1 MSIILT
7 DEQYILWI
15 KDPSVSPYIND
26 YAYVKNGDD
35 VFYIRKHRKNILN
48 LSTLNNSRS
57 FLNKIIM
64 NAFSNTS
71 ARQKIVEQ
79 IIEYKENK
87 KPRLFMQNDKWK
99 YDKEDLIK
107 HNIVDMDDYMEPYF
121 NEDECKRW
129 VRNHLVNPRTQDSI
143 KQNGYI
149 YIELIY
155 MTLQYEIDISEIENN
170 LLSAPSSINKMADTK
185 DIIQNV
191 RFRLQFMKE
200 TDELFLRYDIK
211 SFDDLLV
218 FRSLEI
224 IPAKKS
230 KSKNT
235 FSVSSYSSSP
245 IKSINSDEKKQL
257 GVMALIKDEQKKK
270 MYEYTLQKKHQKTL
284 QKTLQKNM
292 EMQKVNKQVFSSF
305 SDFLVTLDED
315 LSINMYKISSGIL
328 KDINEDDMKIIT
340 DVLRKYYELYPR
352 SDGTTEDLSNNL
364 DNILRIARRFIV
376 NIYQQLLNPR
386 YVLDTKIATFSYFNK
401 YLEFSN
407 IYLEVKEPLLI
418 QNITSTLVN
427 YVDDFNPAM
436 ELDEEIK
443 KYFKMLVYDII
454 PINYVAHGSL
464 NRPEARDKRVKVH
477 IKDGGYQ
484 NYYYTILY
492 YNSQSI
498 YNNIQYRLPV
508 GEGLINGKILT
519 RKFATITYINIY
531 QYFNIE
537 PAYKIIIEEDNK
549 DNDFTYEECRN
560 WVFVPII
567 NPRTFEP
574 ISIDSP
580 IYNRL
585 LCMTY
590 QYDCNLIP
598 RMITSRGFEIRKAL
612 IYVIRHILTQDKQ
625 PQTREELERY
635 ILNEKLQRKK
645 GAVKDIPDIVGLKWK
660 IVGTK
665 KPTTGIE
672 IIDKKF
678 KAAFLKSTDKDGV
691 PPFYVL
697 FSEQDFAK
705 FGITDI
711 TKDSYIEIATYYIP
725 AIHTRKGTTNNVG
738 MRWKRINDEK
748 WKQDIQKGHVQII
761 DKGLT
766 AAFSFLRTTGQGSKL
781 PGHVLFSKQDFA
793 KFGITTAVGKNIY
806 FKFAYYY
813 KPVVNNV
820 KGEQKK
826 TITRTANYITTKTY
840 NIIECMR
847 WAMNPN
853 RDPKIPTQLIL
864 TDSQEYQDIFE
875 QALLFNPNIQPIG
888 ITPKGIEF
896 KKQILKQKEKNFQI
910 LKVKSIKQTDE
921 ILQETKDEIVTKN
934 EICESINNIYTY
946 TENKEVDKEYLYF
959 RKKMLEMCYKYLG
972 KKVDCNL
979 PNINKE
985 LNDKFVKKKKTPKTH
1000 FLYYED
1006 SALASV
1012 IVDYTKRFFVKLYNE
1027 DEQNNYINNYKNI
1040 HKVVINELVEIEGET
1055 IRRNKDAIDVGGV
1068 SREFF
1073 TNFFEELFCDEE
1085 NKKRPFILPEEKSN
1099 TNRYYI
1105 NPNFEPDDKFRKVI
1119 NYAQKYYHKRK
1130 KLGFNTEEDY
1140 RLIYYI
1146 IGKVLSVT
1154 LVNIEIGTPKQFSS
1168 YILSRFINPQKKLTY
1183 YDILYFYLR
1192 DFNNSKAYINMMNEQ
1207 EKKTI
1212 DLCGFSF
1219 NDYYII
1225 TKASQSNPL
1234 GRLLTKENY
1243 PKYLLQLA
1251 KHVVTKNFLFDG
1263 VEGSDKNMKGRYES
1277 LFSGFNNEL
1286 RTFLH
1291 NNKVSI
1297 DTLDKLI
1304 TNDQLNEAI
1313 LLEFAEKL
1321 KISVI
1326 KFVDDNVYRT
1336 TTVPNKTEE
1345 EKQIIITEMK
1355 TCMTNIITTKR
1366 IGKTHEEHYKFI
1378 RRLLQFWTG
1387 FNYYD
1392 KRADDE
1398 ENGYKVFYFYGS
1410 DVRRLCSTHTCFY
1423 QLDFFGFPD
1432 DKTTIEEREDHLD
1445 IKENYLYEKLIESI
1459 NNAPGMEMA

>member
-15 KDPSVSPYIND
+15 KDPSVSPYINNDVD
-26 YAYVKNGDD
+26 YYD
-35 VFYIRKHRKNILN
+35 RKWRKNILN
-48 LSTLNNSRS
+48 LSTLNNPRS

-79 IIEYKENK
+79 IKEYKENK

-155 MTLQYEIDISEIENN
+155 MTLQYGIDISEIENN
-170 LLSAPSSINKMADTK
+170 LLSTPSSINKIADTK

-224 IPAKKS
+224 IPAKKP

-257 GVMALIKDEQKKK
+257 GVMALIKDEQNKKLN
-270 MYEYTLQKKHQKTL
+270 EYMLQKKHQKTL
-284 QKTLQKNM
+284 QKNM
-292 EMQKVNKQVFSSF
+292 EMQNVNKHVFSSF
-305 SDFLVTLDED
+305 RTLLVTLDED
-315 LSINMYKISSGIL
+315 LLINMYKISPGIL
-328 KDINEDDMKIIT
+328 KDINEDEMKKIT
-340 DVLRKYYELYPR
+340 DVLRKFYKQYPR
-352 SDGTTEDLSNNL
+352 SDGTIEDLSNNL

-386 YVLDTKIATFSYFNK
+386 NMLDTKIAAFSYRNK
-401 YLEFSN
+401 NVEFSN
-407 IYLEVKEPLLI
+407 MYSGVKEPLLI
-418 QNITSTLVN
+418 QNITSTLEK
-427 YVDDFNPAM
+427 YVDDFNQAM

-464 NRPEARDKRVKVH
+464 NRPEMIDKRAKVF
-477 IKDGGYQ
+477 IEDDGYQ
-484 NYYYTILY
+484 NYYYYILNHY
-492 YNSQSI
+492 SESI

-508 GEGLINGKILT
+508 GEGLINGNILT
-519 RKFATITYINIY
+519 RKFATIKYIHIY
-531 QYFNIE
+531 KYFNADPE
-537 PAYKIIIEEDNK
+537 YKIIIKEDNK
-549 DNDFTYEECRN
+549 DNDFTYKECLD
-560 WVFVPII
+560 WVIMPII

-598 RMITSRGFEIRKAL
+598 RMITSRGYEIIKAL
-612 IYVIRHILTQDKQ
+612 IYVIKHILLPDKK
-625 PQTREELERY
+625 PQTREELEMY
-635 ILNEKLQRKK
+635 ILNKKLQRKK
-645 GAVKDIPDIVGLKWK
+645 DTVKDIPDVVGLKWK
-660 IVGTK
+660 MVGTK

-678 KAAFLKSTDKDGV
+678 KVAFLKSTDKDGV

-748 WKQDIQKGHVQII
+748 WKQDIQKGSVQIKS
-761 DKGLT
+761 KGL
-766 AAFSFLRTTGQGSKL
+766 AAAFLRTTGQGSKL
-781 PGHVLFSKQDFA
+781 PGQVLFSEDEFA
-793 KFGITTAVGKNIY
+793 KFGITTKIAKNGY

-813 KPVVNNV
+813 KPVVNNE
-820 KGEQKK
+820 KGSPTQ

-888 ITPKGIEF
+888 ITSKGIEF

-910 LKVKSIKQTDE
+910 LKVKSIKPADE
-921 ILQETKDEIVTKN
+921 ISQETKDDIVTKN

-985 LNDKFVKKKKTPKTH
+985 LNDKFVKKKRTSKTQ
-1000 FLYYED
+1000 FFYYED

-1040 HKVVINELVEIEGET
+1040 HKVVINELVEIEGS
-1055 IRRNKDAIDVGGV
+1055 IIGRDKGAIDVGGV

-1105 NPNFEPDDKFRKVI
+1105 NPNFEPDEKFRKVI
-1119 NYAQKYYHKRK
+1119 NYAQKKYHKRK

-1140 RLIYYI
+1140 QLIYYI

-1207 EKKTI
+1207 EKNTI
-1212 DLCGFSF
+1212 DLSGFSF

-1251 KHVVTKNFLFDG
+1251 KHIVTKNFLFDG

-1304 TNDQLNEAI
+1304 TNDQLNETI

-1326 KFVDDNVYRT
+1326 KFVDDNIFRA
-1336 TTVPNKTEE
+1336 TTVPTKTEE
-1345 EKQIIITEMK
+1345 EKQAIIADMK
-1355 TCMTNIITTKR
+1355 TCMANIITINR
-1366 IGKTHEEHYKFI
+1366 IGKTQEEHYKFI

-1392 KRADDE
+1392 KRADNE

-1410 DVRRLCSTHTCFY
+1410 DVRRYSSTHTCFY

-1432 DKTTIEEREDHLD
+1432 DMTTIEEKEDF
-1445 IKENYLYEKLIESI
+1445 LYEKLIESI

>member
-1 MSIILT
+1 MPIILT
-7 DEQYILWI
+7 DEQYLLWI
-15 KDPSVSPYIND
+15 KDPSVSPYINN
-26 YAYVKNGDD
+26 YAYKKNGDD
-35 VFYIRKHRKNILN
+35 AIRKHRKNILN
-48 LSTLNNSRS
+48 IETLNNPRS

-79 IIEYKENK
+79 IKEYKKNK

-99 YDKEDLIK
+99 YDKENVINDNKI
-107 HNIVDMDDYMEPYF
+107 NMDDYIEPYF
-121 NEDECKRW
+121 DEDECKQW
-129 VRNHLVNPRTQDSI
+129 VSNQLVNPRTQDSI

-149 YIELIY
+149 YIELLY
-155 MTLQYEIDISEIENN
+155 TTLQYGIDISEIENN
-170 LLSAPSSINKMADTK
+170 LHYTSSSITKYADTK
-185 DIIQNV
+185 DIIDIV
-191 RFRLQFMKE
+191 RFRLRFMKE
-200 TDELFLRYDIK
+200 TDELFLHYDIK
-211 SFDDLLV
+211 SFDDLSV

-224 IPAKKS
+224 IPAKKP

-235 FSVSSYSSSP
+235 FSVSSYSSSS

-270 MYEYTLQKKHQKTL
+270 LYEYKLQKKHQKTL
-284 QKTLQKNM
+284 RKNM
-292 EMQKVNKQVFSSF
+292 ELQNVNTHVFSKF
-305 SDFLVTLDED
+305 RQFIETLDED
-315 LSINMYKISSGIL
+315 LSVNMYKISPGIL
-328 KDINEDDMKIIT
+328 KDINENEMKKIT
-340 DVLRKYYELYPR
+340 DVLMKYYKLYPK
-352 SDGTTEDLSNNL
+352 SDGTTEDLSNNI

-376 NIYQQLLNPR
+376 NIYQQLLNPHYR
-386 YVLDTKIATFSYFNK
+386 LDTKIAALSHFNMIF
-401 YLEFSN
+401 EFKKS
-407 IYLEVKEPLLI
+407 LLI
-418 QNITSTLVN
+418 QNITSTLEN
-427 YVDDFNPAM
+427 YVNDFNQAM

-443 KYFKMLVYDII
+443 EYLKKLVYDII
-454 PINYVAHGSL
+454 PINFVAHGSL
-464 NRPEARDKRVKVH
+464 NQPGTIDKRIRVN
-477 IKDGGYQ
+477 IKNGHYL

-492 YNSQSI
+492 QNNESI
-498 YNNIQYRLPV
+498 YSNIQYRLPV
-508 GEGLINGKILT
+508 GEGLINGKILM
-519 RKFATITYINIY
+519 RKFAEIKGNTISE
-531 QYFNIE
+531 YFNFD
-537 PAYKIIIEEDNK
+537 PAYNIIIEEDNK
-549 DNDFTYEECRN
+549 DNDFSYEECRN
-560 WVFVPII
+560 WVIMPII
-567 NPRTFEP
+567 NPRTFKQ

-590 QYDCNLIP
+590 QYDCYLIP
-598 RMITSRGFEIRKAL
+598 RMITSRGVEIRKAL
-612 IYVIRHILTQDKQ
+612 IYVILKILRHDNKQ

-635 ILNEKLQRKK
+635 ILNEQLQRKE

-660 IVGTK
+660 MMGTK
-665 KPTTGIE
+665 KPTTGNE
-672 IIDKKF
+672 IIDKKL
-678 KAAFLKSTDKDGV
+678 KAAFLKLTDKDGV
-691 PPFYVL
+691 LPFYVL

-711 TKDSYIEIATYYIP
+711 TKDSYIEIATLYIP

-738 MRWKRINDEK
+738 MKWKRINGEK
-748 WKQDIQKGHVQII
+748 HKQDIQKGSEQII
-761 DKGLT
+761 NKGLKS
-766 AAFSFLRTTGQGSKL
+766 AFLRSTGQGSKL
-781 PGHVLFSKQDFA
+781 PGRVLFSKDDFA
-793 KFGITTAVGKNIY
+793 KFGITTKIAKNNYI
-806 FKFAYYY
+806 KFAYYY
-813 KPVVNNV
+813 KPVVNKVNGSP
-820 KGEQKK
+820 KQ
-826 TITRTANYITTKTY
+826 TITRTAKYITGKLY
-840 NIIECMR
+840 NIIDCMR
-847 WAMNPN
+847 WAMYPN

-864 TDSQEYQDIFE
+864 KDSQEYQDIFE
-875 QALLFNPNIQPIG
+875 QALLFDPNIQPIG
-888 ITPKGIEF
+888 ITPEGIEF
-896 KKQILKQKEKNFQI
+896 KKQILKQKEINFQI
-910 LKVKSIKQTDE
+910 LKVKSKKSYDE
-921 ILQETKDEIVTKN
+921 ILPETKEAIIKDIVTKN

-946 TENKEVDKEYLYF
+946 TENKEVDTEYLYF

-985 LNDKFVKKKKTPKTH
+985 LNDKFVKKKKTPRTQ
-1000 FLYYED
+1000 FFYYED

-1012 IVDYTKRFFVKLYNE
+1012 IVDYVQQFSRVKLYNE
-1027 DEQNNYINNYKNI
+1027 DAQNNYINNYKNI
-1040 HKVVINELVEIEGET
+1040 HKVVINEIVKIEAEIVEIEGEIVKIEGET
-1055 IRRNKDAIDVGGV
+1055 IRRDKGAIDIGGV

-1073 TNFFEELFCDEE
+1073 TNFFEELFSDEV
-1085 NKKRPFILPEEKSN
+1085 NTKRPFILPEEKSN

-1105 NPNFEPDDKFRKVI
+1105 NPNFEPDEKFRKVI
-1119 NYAQKYYHKRK
+1119 NFTQQYHKREK
-1130 KLGFNTEEDY
+1130 IGFNTEEDY
-1140 RLIYYI
+1140 RHIYYI

-1207 EKKTI
+1207 EKNSI

-1225 TKASQSNPL
+1225 TKASESNPL

-1243 PKYLLQLA
+1243 PKYILQLA

-1263 VEGSDKNMKGRYES
+1263 FEGSNKNMKGRYES

-1286 RTFLH
+1286 RTYLH
-1291 NNKVSI
+1291 VNKVSI

-1304 TNDQLNEAI
+1304 TNEQLNEAI

-1326 KFVDDNVYRT
+1326 KFVDNNVFRPT
-1336 TTVPNKTEE
+1336 IVPDLTEE
-1345 EKQIIITEMK
+1345 EKQIISDDMK

-1366 IGKTHEEHYKFI
+1366 IGKTQEEHYKFI

-1392 KRADDE
+1392 KRADNE
-1398 ENGYKVFYFYGS
+1398 ENGYKVFYFYGLS

-1432 DKTTIEEREDHLD
+1432 KTTIEEKED
-1445 IKENYLYEKLIESI
+1445 YLYEKLIESI
-1459 NNAPGMEMA
+1459 NNSPGMEMA

>member
-1 MSIILT
+1 MPIILT

-15 KDPSVSPYIND
+15 KDPSVSPYINNDVD
-26 YAYVKNGDD
+26 YYDRT
-35 VFYIRKHRKNILN
+35 FRKNILN
-48 LSTLNNSRS
+48 LSTLNNPRS

-79 IIEYKENK
+79 IKEYKENK
-87 KPRLFMQNDKWK
+87 IPRLYMQNDKWK

-107 HNIVDMDDYMEPYF
+107 NNIVVMDDYMEPYF
-121 NEDECKRW
+121 NEDECKQW

-155 MTLQYEIDISEIENN
+155 MTLQYGIDISEIENN

-185 DIIQNV
+185 DIIQIV

-235 FSVSSYSSSP
+235 FGVSSYSSSP

-257 GVMALIKDEQKKK
+257 GVLALIKDEQNKKLK
-270 MYEYTLQKKHQKTL
+270 EYTLQKKY

-305 SDFLVTLDED
+305 RDFIVTLDED
-315 LSINMYKISSGIL
+315 LSVNMNQIAPGLL
-328 KDINEDDMKIIT
+328 KDINEDDMKKIT
-340 DVLRKYYELYPR
+340 DALRKYYELYPR
-352 SDGTTEDLSNNL
+352 SDGTTEDLSNNR

-386 YVLDTKIATFSYFNK
+386 YVLDTKIETFSYLNK
-401 YLEFSN
+401 SYEFEKFEEN
-407 IYLEVKEPLLI
+407 LLI

-427 YVDDFNPAM
+427 YVDDFNQAM
-436 ELDEEIK
+436 ELDENTK

-464 NRPEARDKRVKVH
+464 NSPDKRDKRDKVH

-492 YNSQSI
+492 YNSQII

-519 RKFATITYINIY
+519 KKFATITYR
-531 QYFNIE
+531 YFNAD
-537 PAYKIIIEEDNK
+537 PAYRIIIEEDNK

-590 QYDCNLIP
+590 QYDFKLIP

-612 IYVIRHILTQDKQ
+612 IYVIRRILTPDKQ

-645 GAVKDIPDIVGLKWK
+645 GTVKDIPDIVGLKWK
-660 IVGTK
+660 KVGTK

-672 IIDKKF
+672 IIDKKL
-678 KAAFLKSTDKDGV
+678 KAAFLKLTDKDGV

-748 WKQDIQKGHVQII
+748 WKQDIQKGSVQI
-761 DKGLT
+761 KNRGLKS
-766 AAFSFLRTTGQGSKL
+766 AFLRTTDQGSKL
-781 PGHVLFSKQDFA
+781 PGKVLFSEDDFA
-793 KFGITTAVGKNIY
+793 KFGINTAAPKNIY

-813 KPVVNNV
+813 KPVVNN
-820 KGEQKK
+820 ESDISIK
-826 TITRTANYITTKTY
+826 TITRTADYITTKPY

-875 QALLFNPNIQPIG
+875 QALLFDPNIQPIG
-888 ITPKGIEF
+888 ITSKGIEF
-896 KKQILKQKEKNFQI
+896 KKQILKQKEKNFKI
-910 LKVKSIKQTDE
+910 LKVKSITPTDE
-921 ILQETKDEIVTKN
+921 ISPETKDEIVTKN
-934 EICESINNIYTY
+934 EICESINNIYTYTY

-985 LNDKFVKKKKTPKTH
+985 LNDKFVKKKKTPKTQ

-1012 IVDYTKRFFVKLYNE
+1012 IVDYTKRFSKLYNE
-1027 DEQNNYINNYKNI
+1027 DAQNNYINNYKNI

-1055 IRRNKDAIDVGGV
+1055 IRINKDAIDVGGV

-1105 NPNFEPDDKFRKVI
+1105 NPNFEPDEKFQKVI

-1130 KLGFNTEEDY
+1130 KRGFNTEEDY
-1140 RLIYYI
+1140 QKIYYI

-1326 KFVDDNVYRT
+1326 KFVDDNIFRT
-1336 TTVPNKTEE
+1336 TTVPTKTDE

-1366 IGKTHEEHYKFI
+1366 IGKTQEEHYKFI

-1392 KRADDE
+1392 KRADDK

-1432 DKTTIEEREDHLD
+1432 DMTTIEEREDF
-1445 IKENYLYEKLIESI
+1445 LYEKLIDSI
-1459 NNAPGMEMA
+1459 NNAPGIEMA